1 MGRSPGHL
9 VAGGQAD
16 ATLLATIVSLDP
28 IHFEFEVAEADFLRY
43 ARLNLAGERPSSRE
57 TGNPV
62 RVKLADEDKWNRE
75 GKMDF
80 VDNALNERSGTIRG
94 RAIFDNKDGLL
105 TPGVFARLA
114 LFGGEFNAF
123 LVPDSAIVSDQA
135 KKIVFTVNA
144 ENIVTAT
151 PVVLGQINEGLR
163 VITSGLKP
171 DDRIVI
177 EGIANPA
184 VRPGAKVDPKPG
196 TITEPKH

>member
-1 MGRSPGHL
+1 M
-9 VAGGQAD
+9 
-16 ATLLATIVSLDP
+16 
-28 IHFEFEVAEADFLRY
+28 
-43 ARLNLAGERPSSRE
+43 
-57 TGNPV
+57 
-62 RVKLADEDKWNRE
+62 
-75 GKMDF
+75 
-80 VDNALNERSGTIRG
+80 
-94 RAIFDNKDGLL
+94 
-105 TPGVFARLA
+105 
-114 LFGGEFNAF
+114 
-123 LVPDSAIVSDQA
+123 PDSAIVSDQA